1 MRIQKSSR
9 KANLGQYKQ
18 DRQCKYKRNIEAP
31 SCNHFCSGKSI
42 RITYSKLVFMGLFIQ
57 HAMRMRRIVALRL
70 PLPTIFFPPRY
81 LINGTIFEKEFIG
94 NKMCAFSFS
103 KKNLPGNCFSL
114 KIIVRDMMEN
124 VYIGLYVKYTLFL
137 SDLNE
142 NWIFTTNFQ
151 KKWYSNIKF
160 HENPS
165 SGSRVVPYRRAGRHD
180 EADSRFSQFYKTA

>member
-1 MRIQKSSR
+1 MWGYKNPVEKQTLDNTNKIDNVSINVTLRRLHATIFAVENQYVLLILSLCLWAYLSSM
-9 KANLGQYKQ
+9 
-18 DRQCKYKRNIEAP
+18 QCACAVLSLFACP
-31 SCNHFCSGKSI
+31 SLQF
-42 RITYSKLVFMGLFIQ
+42 
-57 HAMRMRRIVALRL
+57 
-70 PLPTIFFPPRY
+70 FFPPRY

-114 KIIVRDMMEN
+114 KIIVRDMMEI

-151 KKWYSNIKF
+151 KKKILKYQISWKSVQW
-160 HENPS
+160 EPS
-165 SGSRVVPYRRAGRHD
+165 CSIQTDGQTWRSW
-180 EADSRFSQFYKTA
+180 